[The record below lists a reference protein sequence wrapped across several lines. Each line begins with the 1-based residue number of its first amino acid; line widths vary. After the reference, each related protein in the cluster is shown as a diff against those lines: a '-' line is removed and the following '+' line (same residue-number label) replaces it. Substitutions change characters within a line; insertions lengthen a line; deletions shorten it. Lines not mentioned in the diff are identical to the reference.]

1 METLTKKQKLQQ
13 SANTINKAV
22 DSYIEDPQKLF
33 EFFMFSQQFHD
44 YSYRNRMLIHKQRP
58 HARQVA
64 KFSLWKEKGYQVR
77 KGEHALSILAPTFKK
92 VVTDKNEKF
101 ICYLDTAPDDVKEKI
116 NQGIYN
122 IRQRRNWYIAVPV
135 FDIAQ
140 TTCPV
145 EEYPAIWK
153 DNFVFGKNEHF
164 KELSQTIT
172 DYLKEK
178 LGVVASPTTDEQRA
192 DILKGARGI
201 TIYEPNKTSV
211 YYDSSLSENQQIK
224 TLIHE
229 TAHASL
235 HTPHFDEDAVSED
248 VERGLQEFQAELCA
262 GVVCT
267 YYGIDTSAAA
277 TSYIHG
283 WLETVDPSVV
293 AKQKF
298 ALVEEVLKCADT
310 LTNFVDKTLYE
321 NYGIVVHKD
330 VVQEVLQETKAP
342 IQTSIDA
349 HCATFEV
356 IPALAPTPMPSKT
369 TPQQDLTL

>member
-44 YSYRNRMLIHKQRP
+44 YSYRNKMLIYKQRES
-58 HARQVA
+58 ARQVA
-64 KFSLWKEKGYQVR
+64 KYSLWKEKGYQVR
-77 KGEHALSILAPTFKK
+77 KGEKALSILAPTFIKIVVDKK
-92 VVTDKNEKF
+92 GNRICDLKDITDE
-101 ICYLDTAPDDVKEKI
+101 VKQKLE
-116 NQGIYN
+116 QGIYN

-153 DNFVFGKNEHF
+153 DNFVFGQNEHF
-164 KELSQTIT
+164 KELQQSIT
-172 DYLKEK
+172 NYLEQE
-178 LGVVASPTTDEQRA
+178 LNVSAAAVDDAQRA
-192 DILKGARGI
+192 NILAGARGI
-201 TIYEPNKTSV
+201 TIYAPEKTLV
-211 YYDSSLSENQQIK
+211 FYDPELSENQQIK

-229 TAHASL
+229 TAHANL
-235 HTPHFDEDAVSED
+235 HSPHADEQSCKDD
-248 VERGLQEFQAELCA
+248 LERGLKEFQAELCA
-262 GVVCT
+262 GIVCQ
-267 YYGIDTSAAA
+267 YYGIDTATAT

-283 WLETVDPSVV
+283 WLETVDPKLV

-298 ALVEEVLKCADT
+298 ALVEEVLKCADN
-310 LTNFVDKTLYE
+310 LTDFVDKTLYE

-342 IQTSIDA
+342 TQTSIDA

-356 IPALAPTPMPSKT
+356 TPSLAPTPMPSKT